1 MPELRFVVRW
11 PDGTRETCYSPSTV
25 VREHFD
31 AGTLYPIGEF
41 LSRSRAA
48 LTAASDRVKAI
59 YGTPCSLALGQL
71 ARIEST
77 TARYSAD
84 THVLFES
91 FKE

>member
-1 MPELRFVVRW
+1 MPELRFVLRW

-25 VREHFD
+25 VRDHFD
-31 AGTLYPIGEF
+31 PGTLYSLADF

-59 YGTPCSLALGQL
+59 YGTPCPRALGQL
-71 ARIEST
+71 ARIERATAGFST
-77 TARYSAD
+77 D
-84 THVLFES
+84 TQVLFES